1 MWNLKY
7 NSNELIYKAETDSL
21 TQRTDLWWPRGE
33 GLGIWDSQMQGI
45 IQRIDKQSSPNIQ
58 HKELYSIFYDNRND
72 IIE

>member
-45 IQRIDKQSSPNIQ
+45 I
-58 HKELYSIFYDNRND
+58 
-72 IIE
+72 